1 MLPFEFKTIPE
12 LEIAMLEPESS
23 SMEFCS
29 WNPVHGIRIEKQD
42 WNQDWNQDWG
52 SRLDPNSLDFDL
64 KLILTH
70 LLTFIWLSSIC
81 DSICDSTRVEMSS
94 NE

>member
-1 MLPFEFKTIPE
+1 
-12 LEIAMLEPESS
+12 MLEPESS

-29 WNPVHGIRIEKQD
+29 WNLVHGIRIEKQD

-64 KLILTH
+64 KTNYHPTVNIH
-70 LLTFIWLSSIC
+70 LLTLTLI
-81 DSICDSTRVEMSS
+81 VS
-94 NE
+94 NCCPLLYSVVNLMLNE